1 MFKHF
6 KQLNARDAQI
16 VDPYEQEA
24 LHTDYLTIRPAHKSE
39 WDICT
44 VCYFEEPG
52 TGSIKKVN
60 VSITHNGSVIS

>member
-24 LHTDYLTIRPAHKSE
+24 LHTDYHTIRPTSKSE

-44 VCYFEEPG
+44 VCYFKEPRKG
-52 TGSIKKVN
+52 RVKKEN